1 MKPIILCA
9 VLLTLVGCSSC
20 DHDKRHDSPTETEQ
34 LYKHCR
40 DRNTCDQSIA
50 DHRKHRVA

>member
-9 VLLTLVGCSSC
+9 VLLTLVGCSSHE
-20 DHDKRHDSPTETEQ
+20 HDNRHEHPTETEQ
-34 LYKHCR
+34 LYKHCQ

-50 DHRKHRVA
+50 DNQSHRIA

>member
-20 DHDKRHDSPTETEQ
+20 DHDNRHNSPTETEQ

-40 DRNTCDQSIA
+40 DRNICDQSIA